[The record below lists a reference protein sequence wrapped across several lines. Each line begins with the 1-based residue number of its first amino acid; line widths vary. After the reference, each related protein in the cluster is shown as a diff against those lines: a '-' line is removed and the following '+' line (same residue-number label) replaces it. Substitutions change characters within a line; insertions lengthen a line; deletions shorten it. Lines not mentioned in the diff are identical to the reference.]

1 MESSHIINLD
11 KYPIHDLDAQPARV
25 LIESVRRRLNFD
37 GSCTL
42 DGFVNAD
49 VMGQMAQ
56 QAESLAEL
64 GYQGPTSVSPY
75 FFNYQI
81 ADGLDLDDDHPTK
94 RKGRRNLRQVATDL
108 IPEDH
113 LLSQLH
119 RSSLMTDFLSKVL
132 KKPVY
137 QYTDR
142 FQSLNISVMDEGGCQ
157 QWHFDGGDM
166 VTTLLLQAPESGG
179 VFEYV
184 PNIRSNQ
191 NENFDQVRQ
200 VLDGQSN
207 QVKQLKLK
215 AGTLSLFQGHYS
227 MHRVT
232 EVEGSRR
239 RLLAILGYTS
249 NPDLEGNRA
258 SSILHYGPRVAE
270 LLNT

>member
-1 MESSHIINLD
+1 MESSQIINVD
-11 KYPIHDLDAQPARV
+11 KYPIHELDSQPARA
-25 LIESVRRRLNFD
+25 LIESVRKQLKYD

-42 DGFVNAD
+42 DGFVNAA
-49 VMGQMAQ
+49 VVQKMAQ
-56 QAESLAEL
+56 QAGSLSEL
-64 GYQGPTSVSPY
+64 GYPGPTAVSPY

-81 ADGLDLDDDHPTK
+81 AEGLDLDDDHPTK

-119 RSSLMTDFLSKVL
+119 RSSLMTGFLSKVL
-132 KKPVY
+132 QKPVY
-137 QYTDR
+137 RYTDR

-166 VTTLLLQAPESGG
+166 VTTLLLQAPERGG

-184 PNIRSNQ
+184 PNIRSKQ
-191 NENFDQVRQ
+191 EENFDRVRR
-200 VLDGQSN
+200 VLDGHSD
-207 QVKQLKLK
+207 QVKQLNIK

-239 RLLAILGYTS
+239 RLQAILGYTS
-249 NPDLEGNRA
+249 DPDLQGNRA

-270 LLNT
+270 LLDI